1 MPDYRKTHDADAPPL
16 EPAGM
21 SGNAHF
27 LCLSGRELA
36 CVRGDR
42 QVFSGLGFEA
52 SGGEV
57 LALTGPNGAGKT
69 TLLRLIAG
77 LLRPAA
83 GKLALAGGDADASL
97 AEQVHYVGHQDALKP
112 ALSVREN
119 LRFWSEFL
127 GGASSEAGCAA
138 ALRAVELDSLGDLPA
153 AYLSAGQRRRLAL
166 ARLVAVKRPV
176 WLLDEPTSALDAAS
190 QEKLGGLL
198 QMHLSNGGIVV
209 AATHGPLPVAASR
222 ELRLGGAR

>member
-1 MPDYRKTHDADAPPL
+1 MPDYRKTHAADAPPQ

-27 LCLSGRELA
+27 LRLSGRGLA

-42 QVFSGLGFEA
+42 QVFSGLDFEA
-52 SGGEV
+52 AGGEA

-77 LLRPAA
+77 LLRPTA
-83 GKLALAGGDADASL
+83 GTLALAGGDAEASL
-97 AEQVHYVGHQDALKP
+97 AEQVHYVGHQEALKP

-119 LRFWSEFL
+119 LHFWSEFL
-127 GGASSEAGCAA
+127 GGASTETGCAA
-138 ALRAVELDSLGDLPA
+138 ALRAVELDSLADLPA

-166 ARLVAVKRPV
+166 ARLVAATRPV
-176 WLLDEPTSALDAAS
+176 WLLDEPTSALDTAS
-190 QEKLGGLL
+190 QEKLGGLM
-198 QMHLSNGGIVV
+198 QAHLSTGGIVV
-209 AATHGPLPVAASR
+209 AATHGPLPVKASR